1 MDLNN
6 SNNCSSTNNNNNNN
20 TTTTTTTKASNDT
33 LNVSSILL
41 NYDNC
46 NSQSIP
52 LSIVSDTEPFKENCC
67 NNNNDVKN
75 VKT

>member
-6 SNNCSSTNNNNNNN
+6 SNNCSSTNNNNN
-20 TTTTTTTKASNDT
+20 TTTTTSNDT
-33 LNVSSILL
+33 LDVSSILL

-46 NSQSIP
+46 SFQSTP
-52 LSIVSDTEPFKENCC
+52 LSIVSDNIEPFKENCC